1 MKRFLTTTVVV
12 LAVLVDVA
20 GAATTRLDQ
29 HGTVLVDGRKV
40 FPIVLAKGPEG
51 SGLDDVVDAGVNF
64 LKVGP
69 ATSPWLDA
77 DFADALARNQEAAD
91 HGVYTWVNLATL
103 ATATPD
109 TPVRDQRLRDV
120 IRRLESDPSGSALAM
135 WKGADEPQ
143 HAGFDPEQL
152 QYAYCVATS
161 NGEGSWCGDDH
172 PSADSDHLW
181 VTIQA
186 PRGSAEELAPY
197 TPVTDIHGVDDY
209 PVTFDNPDPNL
220 HEVGEWT
227 SRIRSI
233 TPSGAVWTT
242 LQICASGSS
251 GADGA
256 FVLPTR
262 AQERYMIYDA
272 IINGARSLAFYG
284 GYIDRCWSD
293 ADAVRGWNWTFW
305 DTVLEDLVGEIGA
318 GSPIAPALVSPGTTQ
333 VLQAS
338 DGTTQV
344 ILREGTGPSD
354 LWVIAARS
362 GTDTAPV
369 TITGLPERVQ
379 QGTVYREGRTVD
391 VTNGAFRDSF
401 GRWDVHVYQ
410 FAVPP
415 PPPTTASPSRGA
427 AASTAGCCLPADALT
442 PFGARGIHPQ
452 GATLHTAHPGCGRRR
467 LGGDERRAQL
477 RRPPPRR
484 SAPRGPQ
491 GLGEERRLLHLEAST
506 ANAASLATRR
516 RARRQPGPARH
527 PPVHGA
533 PQVAARRRARWCC
546 CAARSAHSSQ
556 Q

>member
-12 LAVLVDVA
+12 FAVLVDVA

-69 ATSPWLDA
+69 ATSPWGDA
-77 DFADALARNQEAAD
+77 DFTDALARNQEAAD

-161 NGEGSWCGDDH
+161 NGEGSWCGNDH

-251 GADGA
+251 GPDGA

-284 GYIDRCWSD
+284 GNIDRCWSD
-293 ADAVRGWNWTFW
+293 ADAARGWNWTFW

-318 GSPIAPALVSPGTTQ
+318 GSPIAPALVNPGTTQ
-333 VLQAS
+333 VLQSS

-379 QGTVYREGRTVD
+379 QGAVYREGRTVD

-415 PPPTTASPSRGA
+415 PPPPPPPPPVAAPPPPPPA
-427 AASTAGCCLPADALT
+427 AASPRTRSLRL
-442 PFGARGIHPQ
+442 ARAVSIRK
-452 GATLHTAHPGCGRRR
+452 GR
-467 LGGDERRAQL
+467 LF
-477 RRPPPRR
+477 
-484 SAPRGPQ
+484 
-491 GLGEERRLLHLEAST
+491 
-506 ANAASLATRR
+506 TRR
-516 RARRQPGPARH
+516 I
-527 PPVHGA
+527 
-533 PQVAARRRARWCC
+533 QVAADDGSAVTSGALSCGARLRAAPLRVARKGWVKNAAYCTWRLPRRTRRALLRGVVRVDSQGLHVIHRFT
-546 CAARSAHSSQ
+546 ARLR
-556 Q
+556 